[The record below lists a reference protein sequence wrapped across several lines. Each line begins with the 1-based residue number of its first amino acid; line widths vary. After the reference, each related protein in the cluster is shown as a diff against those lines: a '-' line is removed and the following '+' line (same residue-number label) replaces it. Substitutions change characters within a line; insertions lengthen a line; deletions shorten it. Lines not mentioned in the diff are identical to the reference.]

1 MSGLRTIYRAGMSTG
16 WWEYVERL
24 LASRDWRP
32 SDLAEHAGIA
42 QSVISRWKTDG
53 AQPRVEALR
62 DISTATGVPMLHLLV
77 AAGHITPEEAALEDV
92 DIAPHADA
100 LDVVAAIKADD
111 RLLPEAKRHLTSQYG
126 LLLRITAGVESE
138 PADRPSAPPLRAVA
152 RKGTAAKKRGTGAG
166 GST

>member
-1 MSGLRTIYRAGMSTG
+1 MSTG

-32 SDLAEHAGIA
+32 SDLAEHTGIA

-77 AAGHITPEEAALEDV
+77 AAGHITPEEAALQDV
-92 DIAPHADA
+92 DITPRADA
-100 LDVVAAIKADD
+100 LDVIAAIKADEH
-111 RLLPEAKRHLTSQYG
+111 LLPEAKRHLTSQYG
-126 LLLRITAGVESE
+126 LLLRITAGVESDA
-138 PADRPSAPPLRAVA
+138 ADRPGTPPLRAVA
-152 RKGTAAKKRGTGAG
+152 RRGTPRKKRGTDAAGA
-166 GST
+166 T